1 MSHMQY
7 EVTEQQWWY
16 EVDGPCGT
24 EWVPED
30 LCGQLDGA
38 VLGQT
43 SSDAARPVPGEL
55 SGYCENRTAWTIVRK
70 QGFGARLSASG
81 YTDCTE
87 WSVFETKSEAEDH
100 LFEMYEQCPVR
111 DGITGEQCKL
121 GDRHPCRHM
130 FLLNVGRKRCSGTC
144 GEERCVLSAGHPSV
158 CLFPVDFRGR

>member
-1 MSHMQY
+1 MSHMQC

-87 WSVFETKSEAEDH
+87 WSVFETKSDAEDH
-100 LFEMYEQCPVR
+100 LFEMYEQCPECDMPDDCHNDDECGWVLKYRAARAAPKGTKPEDVR
-111 DGITGEQCKL
+111 
-121 GDRHPCRHM
+121 
-130 FLLNVGRKRCSGTC
+130 
-144 GEERCVLSAGHPSV
+144 
-158 CLFPVDFRGR
+158 